1 VLLAAFIVWEHH
13 RESPLLDLSVFRNAR
28 FSAASATETVAFLA
42 LFGFISL
49 VTQYFQFVR
58 GYSTLSAGLHTLPFA
73 VAGALA
79 ASIAPRLVNRVGT
92 AKVVAG
98 GLALMASGF
107 LVAATISASSSYWL
121 HVVPS
126 MVLIA
131 SGLGLT
137 TAPATEAINLA
148 TSSPGIQASGPKRRG
163 VHQPAHHLCNSSVR
177 MRRSAQAAAG

>member
-1 VLLAAFIVWEHH
+1 VGSE
-13 RESPLLDLSVFRNAR
+13 
-28 FSAASATETVAFLA
+28 A
-42 LFGFISL
+42 LVIGS
-49 VTQYFQFVR
+49 
-58 GYSTLSAGLHTLPFA
+58 LSAGLHTLPFA

-92 AKVVAG
+92 DKVVAG
-98 GLALMASGF
+98 GLALMARGF

-121 HVVPS
+121 HVGPS

-137 TAPATEAINLA
+137 TAPATEANNLA

-177 MRRSAQAAAG
+177 TRRSAQTAAG